1 VTDYGAFIDLGGI
14 DGLLHVSEMS
24 WARINHPSEVV
35 KVGDHLQVMIL
46 KLRLD
51 QGRISLGMRQILPD
65 PWEGIAETYHVG
77 DTLKTTISRLVPF
90 GAFVML
96 EGGVE
101 AIIPNSELS
110 ARRVS
115 RPQDV
120 VNPGDEI
127 EARVIEVK
135 PEERKMTLSIRRIQ
149 EETQRAAGEAAREQE
164 YREFQ
169 NYSKKRAPASTGVT
183 LGDVLGEQFARA
195 RKEVSRKGKRDKT
208 DYDVE
213 EEE

>member
-1 VTDYGAFIDLGGI
+1 
-14 DGLLHVSEMS
+14 MS

-51 QGRISLGMRQILPD
+51 QGRISLGLRQILPD
-65 PWEGIAETYHVG
+65 PWEGLSDKYHVG
-77 DTLKTTISRLVPF
+77 DVLKTTISRLVPF
-90 GAFVML
+90 GAFVLL

-110 ARRVS
+110 TRRVS
-115 RPQDV
+115 KPQDV

-127 EARVIEVK
+127 EARIIEVK
-135 PEERKMTLSIRRIQ
+135 PDERKMTLSIRRIQ
-149 EETQRAAGEAAREQE
+149 EESQRAAGEAAREQE

-169 NYSKKRAPASTGVT
+169 NYTSGGAVGGGGGKNKSARPGSSGVT
-183 LGDVLGEQFARA
+183 LGDVLSEQFARA
-195 RKEVSRKGKRDKT
+195 RKEVSRKAKRDKT
-208 DYDVE
+208 EYDLEDE
-213 EEE
+213 E